1 MASHYIRAQFYTC
14 TCTCACAYAHAYAHV
29 VHAHVHVH
37 VHVQVQVQV
46 QVQGTRDAKAEF
58 LNYVKAKG
66 VCPVSALTQLCP
78 HSSAPFFIVKGLY
91 LGQVFSQV
99 SAVVCL
105 WLKLVGQR
113 RGDNTGS
120 SSPAAFRHSGRTSS
134 HRESTARAFIHSS
147 PHHLEQQRCIAL
159 SSAV

>member
-66 VCPVSALTQLCP
+66 VTRRSFGVNDTKWTSALL
-78 HSSAPFFIVKGLY
+78 AKVVK
-91 LGQVFSQV
+91 
-99 SAVVCL
+99 
-105 WLKLVGQR
+105 
-113 RGDNTGS
+113 
-120 SSPAAFRHSGRTSS
+120 
-134 HRESTARAFIHSS
+134 
-147 PHHLEQQRCIAL
+147 
-159 SSAV
+159 